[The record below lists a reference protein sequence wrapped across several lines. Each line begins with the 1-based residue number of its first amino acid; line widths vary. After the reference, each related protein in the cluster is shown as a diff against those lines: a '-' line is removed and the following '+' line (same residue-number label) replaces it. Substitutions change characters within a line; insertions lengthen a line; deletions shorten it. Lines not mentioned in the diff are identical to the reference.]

1 MKNIKNLL
9 KRVSVVAVICLA
21 YRLKLIPG
29 LICVLTI
36 VVCNVFL
43 EKQDRIKKQYLAKY
57 NDVVLYMEQMI
68 YSFKK
73 QPKIKMALLDA
84 QKVSSIEMRE
94 VIEEAIVNIDS
105 NKSANIYEDALAIIE
120 KEYNCGRIK
129 SLHKFIIKIEN
140 YGGNYETYIDI
151 LLEDIKNWSD
161 RTLTFIRNV
170 DRTRRNVLISIA
182 STLITCGFMAYLIPI
197 IAIINIIEHT
207 CGFMAYLIPKDYKF
221 TEHGLYQVC
230 SMILIMAMIFTYL
243 AITKRLNFDWLKE
256 ERALPDNM
264 VIKYYALVEKG
275 YNNISDLSFMER
287 INYKK
292 AKKRLER
299 EIYKIFPDWI
309 RDVAI
314 NLQNDT
320 VQSAIEGSYEDTPF
334 ILKRPVRKLLIDF
347 ERYPVGIEP
356 YDNVLKEFDLP
367 DVKSS
372 VKMFYS
378 INELGREQSTKQIGA
393 IIDRNNKLSGQTE
406 EMKNKDRIGIAAM
419 YSVIPMF
426 LGVLKIIVDM
436 LLMIL
441 VFTSSISEVVK

>member
-1 MKNIKNLL
+1 
-9 KRVSVVAVICLA
+9 
-21 YRLKLIPG
+21 
-29 LICVLTI
+29 
-36 VVCNVFL
+36 
-43 EKQDRIKKQYLAKY
+43 
-57 NDVVLYMEQMI
+57 
-68 YSFKK
+68 
-73 QPKIKMALLDA
+73 
-84 QKVSSIEMRE
+84 
-94 VIEEAIVNIDS
+94 
-105 NKSANIYEDALAIIE
+105 
-120 KEYNCGRIK
+120 
-129 SLHKFIIKIEN
+129 
-140 YGGNYETYIDI
+140 
-151 LLEDIKNWSD
+151 
-161 RTLTFIRNV
+161 
-170 DRTRRNVLISIA
+170 
-182 STLITCGFMAYLIPI
+182 
-197 IAIINIIEHT
+197 
-207 CGFMAYLIPKDYKF
+207 
-221 TEHGLYQVC
+221 
-230 SMILIMAMIFTYL
+230 
-243 AITKRLNFDWLKE
+243 
-256 ERALPDNM
+256 
-264 VIKYYALVEKG
+264 
-275 YNNISDLSFMER
+275 MER

-356 YDNVLKEFDLP
+356 YDNVLKEFDLQ